1 MRKPKFRVVMDV
13 SVDGEESWDG
23 ILRNIENLKK
33 DLGPKD
39 LELEVVLYGK
49 AFPLAV
55 RPEKGGARALHSR
68 VEEAVRSGVRIVLC
82 ENTMRRKS
90 LVGADLLP
98 FIATVPSAM
107 VELVKKQ
114 TEGWAY
120 LKPGP

>member
-1 MRKPKFRVVMDV
+1 MEV
-13 SVDGEESWDG
+13 SVEGEERWDG
-23 ILRNIENLKK
+23 ILRNIEN
-33 DLGPKD
+33 
-39 LELEVVLYGK
+39 
-49 AFPLAV
+49 
-55 RPEKGGARALHSR
+55 
-68 VEEAVRSGVRIVLC
+68 
-82 ENTMRRKS
+82 KS